1 MAISG
6 DAHYGNEGSGKR
18 LIQMEER
25 YFGLLEAAPDAM
37 AVVDQ
42 GGFIVLLNLRAE
54 TQFGYPRDELLG
66 RPVTTIIPNG
76 FAQRLVADSLRTAAE
91 ALSQQIGT
99 GIELLGRRKDASEFP
114 IEIMLSPL
122 MTADGLLVT
131 AAIRDISQRRI
142 AENKIIYLNRIY
154 ATLSN
159 INALIVRVKTR
170 DELLREACR
179 IAVATGEFCKA
190 WIGLLDDTGKKLEL
204 AASSGVEPE
213 LTAIFDNSFLLSAQ
227 APSASSLVV
236 QAVRENR
243 VMFSNN
249 AQADRAFLFG
259 DNYSAAEINS
269 TAVLPLFVADKVVG
283 MFALYSREGDFFDDD
298 ELKLL
303 ADLAGDISY
312 SMTSIAKQA
321 QLNYLAYYDFLTGL
335 ANRKLFL
342 ERVSTHI
349 LRAQYDD
356 HKLGLYLFDL
366 EGFKNINDSLGQMAG
381 DSLLKQVAVW
391 LTGQVGDVSQVARID
406 ADHFAVVLPMIR
418 GAGDVARSL
427 KRSMSELM
435 EQLFQLNGATM
446 RVSAKVGIALFPE
459 DAVTAD
465 QLFKMA
471 EAALK
476 RAKKDGDRY
485 LFYAPEMTQMVASR
499 LSLENRLRGALEKN
513 QFVLHYQPIVNFSS
527 GAVCGAEALLR
538 WNCPERGLVQP
549 ADFISILEETGMIHE
564 VGRWVLRQAIDD
576 YLRWR
581 QLGVSDFR
589 IAVNLSQ
596 LQLRDPGFLATI
608 KQLLDVDAYA
618 AAGLELEI
626 TEGLVMADVEQNI
639 KSFSALR
646 ELGVRISIDDFGT
659 GYSSLSHLTRL
670 PLDTLKIDR
679 SFVKDMTLSSAGHVL
694 VHAIISLAHLLE
706 MNVLAEGVETEEQS
720 DCLKLLNCNEMQG
733 FLFSKPLPADAFE
746 EKMVTTNASP
756 LVASCIERVC

>member
-1 MAISG
+1 
-6 DAHYGNEGSGKR
+6 
-18 LIQMEER
+18 
-25 YFGLLEAAPDAM
+25 
-37 AVVDQ
+37 
-42 GGFIVLLNLRAE
+42 
-54 TQFGYPRDELLG
+54 
-66 RPVTTIIPNG
+66 
-76 FAQRLVADSLRTAAE
+76 
-91 ALSQQIGT
+91 
-99 GIELLGRRKDASEFP
+99 
-114 IEIMLSPL
+114 
-122 MTADGLLVT
+122 
-131 AAIRDISQRRI
+131 
-142 AENKIIYLNRIY
+142 
-154 ATLSN
+154 
-159 INALIVRVKTR
+159 
-170 DELLREACR
+170 
-179 IAVATGEFCKA
+179 
-190 WIGLLDDTGKKLEL
+190 
-204 AASSGVEPE
+204 
-213 LTAIFDNSFLLSAQ
+213 
-227 APSASSLVV
+227 V
-236 QAVRENR
+236 QAARENR
-243 VMFSNN
+243 VIFSNN
-249 AQADRAFLFG
+249 AQADHAFLFG

-303 ADLAGDISY
+303 AELAGDIS
-312 SMTSIAKQA
+312 
-321 QLNYLAYYDFLTGL
+321 
-335 ANRKLFL
+335 
-342 ERVSTHI
+342 
-349 LRAQYDD
+349 
-356 HKLGLYLFDL
+356 
-366 EGFKNINDSLGQMAG
+366 
-381 DSLLKQVAVW
+381 
-391 LTGQVGDVSQVARID
+391 
-406 ADHFAVVLPMIR
+406 
-418 GAGDVARSL
+418 
-427 KRSMSELM
+427 
-435 EQLFQLNGATM
+435 LNGSTM

-476 RAKKDGDRY
+476 RAKKDGDRC
-485 LFYAPEMTQMVASR
+485 LFYTPEMTQMVASR

-513 QFVLHYQPIVNFSS
+513 QFLLHYQPIVNFSS

-538 WNCPERGLVQP
+538 WNCPGRGLVQP
-549 ADFISILEETGMIHE
+549 DNFIPILEETGMIHE

-581 QLGVSDFR
+581 QLGVPDFR

-596 LQLRDPGFLATI
+596 LQLRDPGFLAI
-608 KQLLDVDAYA
+608 VKQLLDVDAHA

-694 VHAIISLAHLLE
+694 VHAIVSLAHLLE

-746 EKMVTTNASP
+746 EKMVAANASP
-756 LVASCIERVC
+756 LVSRCLSNTSDCSTSAG